1 LQFSLSSSPLW
12 LRDSDFSG
20 LGRGVARAQG
30 EGGLRIIGEVQ
41 IHDGRLYALK
51 QMVLTRAPT
60 PISPRRE

>member
-1 LQFSLSSSPLW
+1 M
-12 LRDSDFSG
+12 
-20 LGRGVARAQG
+20 ARAQG